1 MLDQMR
7 LTQLVRSPS
16 IVRFPEISHPQPV
29 QGESHYRPVLR
40 TKRYNQLKLQELKH
54 LQEKDRRMGRLESER
69 SRDKQLMEDE
79 RRLLCNS
86 VTYQLERQERYK
98 RLLNSSF
105 NSLMERIKENS
116 RYFSI
121 EK

>member
-7 LTQLVRSPS
+7 LTQLARSPS
-16 IVRFPEISHPQPV
+16 IVRFPEIAHPQP
-29 QGESHYRPVLR
+29 QGEQHYRPVLR

-54 LQEKDRRMGRLESER
+54 LQEKDRRMGRLQSER
-69 SRDKQLMEDE
+69 SRDQKLMEDE

-105 NSLMERIKENS
+105 NNLIDRIKENT
-116 RYFSI
+116 RYCSI
-121 EK
+121 DK